1 MKTKEFLH
9 QAVNAARYGR
19 DLRDRCGNV
28 SSRGGVIYS
37 YAEPM
42 AFKDQQL
49 QRWILSGRSWSLT
62 TSRHQGYIRQSL
74 TETELLS
81 ALTVYALPGEGCSW
95 SAADHAQN
103 VVWYNDTMEAL
114 LREFDNKAF
123 GKTRRMGAYKEACA
137 LLRMHRDYAR
147 LFNLTKPSGE
157 CLTVRE
163 DEANELLQR
172 VVKTSAATDADR
184 EARREKNLE
193 SWLMGK
199 RKQPPAMA
207 GYSDYARPEEL
218 ADRGWSLV
226 TNRGALVPLA
236 AAPVVWAMSNAAVA
250 GRRVDID
257 KAGARR
263 IGVFTLDRVD
273 ADGDVHIGC
282 HIFTRRA
289 IERMA
294 ELLGLK
300 EGVAANIP
308 DNIKALLQNGAKRC
322 ADHIATL

>member
-1 MKTKEFLH
+1 MKIKEFIH
-9 QAVNAARYGR
+9 QAIDAARYGEG
-19 DLRDRCGNV
+19 LRDRCGSV
-28 SSRGGVIYS
+28 SSRDGVIYS

-42 AFKDQQL
+42 VFKDKQL

-62 TSRHQGYIRQSL
+62 TSRHQNYIRQSL
-74 TETELLS
+74 TESERAN
-81 ALTVYALPGEGCSW
+81 ALTVYALPGEGEDW
-95 SAADHAQN
+95 HADHHAEN
-103 VVWYNDTMEAL
+103 VVWYNDTMDSL
-114 LREFDNKAF
+114 LQEFDNKAF
-123 GKTRRMGAYKEACA
+123 GKTRRLGAYNEAYA
-137 LLRMHRDYAR
+137 LLQMHRDYAR
-147 LFNLTKPSGE
+147 LFNLANPLSTE
-157 CLTVRE
+157 LMARE
-163 DEANELLQR
+163 EEAHELRQR
-172 VVKTSAATDADR
+172 VVKTSAATDAER

-218 ADRGWSLV
+218 ADRGWQLV

-236 AAPVVWAMSNAAVA
+236 AAPVVWAMSNAALA
-250 GRRVDID
+250 GRQVDID

-282 HIFTRRA
+282 HTFTRRA